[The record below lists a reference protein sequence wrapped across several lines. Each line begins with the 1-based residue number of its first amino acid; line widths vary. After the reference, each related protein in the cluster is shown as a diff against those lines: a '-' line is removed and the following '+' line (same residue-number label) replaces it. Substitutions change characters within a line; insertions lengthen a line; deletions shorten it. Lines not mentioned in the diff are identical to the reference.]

1 MSKCSS
7 GQWVQ
12 RNAACA
18 CALTY
23 SRIQF
28 CTVQQTRKY
37 PLEEFVFMTAQ
48 NITVLGATTQPH
60 THKHTHTHL
69 CLGAQALAAPIRP
82 QMSVAVHGCAR
93 VCWCGCVLVCLCWC
107 MCE

>member
-12 RNAACA
+12 RDAACA

-37 PLEEFVFMTAQ
+37 PSEEFVFMTAQ
-48 NITVLGATTQPH
+48 NIN
-60 THKHTHTHL
+60 L
-69 CLGAQALAAPIRP
+69 C
-82 QMSVAVHGCAR
+82 
-93 VCWCGCVLVCLCWC
+93 
-107 MCE
+107 